1 MAKSAYEVKLSQFEG
16 PLDLLLHLVQK
27 NEMDI
32 QDIQIATITAQYLE
46 HLKHMEAQNIDVA
59 SDFLLMAAT
68 LLYLKSRTLLPVSRV
83 EVEQDEGVD
92 PEEELKQRLLEYQRY
107 KEGAQKLEQFPRLFR
122 DVFPR
127 PPLALDEVD
136 SAASS
141 EVQPQIDISV
151 YDLVRA
157 FSAVMRLKQA
167 PPVHRINGGGISV
180 TLGVRL
186 LLQQLH
192 GQERV
197 SFQRCFTA
205 ATTRLEV
212 VVQFVAMLELIRLQL
227 LSFEQ
232 HSHGGMVYMY
242 PSERIRNGCYADI
255 EHMLDLKEPLDD

>member
-1 MAKSAYEVKLSQFEG
+1 
-16 PLDLLLHLVQK
+16 
-27 NEMDI
+27 
-32 QDIQIATITAQYLE
+32 
-46 HLKHMEAQNIDVA
+46 
-59 SDFLLMAAT
+59 
-68 LLYLKSRTLLPVSRV
+68 
-83 EVEQDEGVD
+83 VEQDEGVD

-157 FSAVMRLKQA
+157 FSAVMRLKPA
-167 PPVHRINGGGISV
+167 PPVHRINAGGISV

-227 LSFEQ
+227 
-232 HSHGGMVYMY
+232 
-242 PSERIRNGCYADI
+242 
-255 EHMLDLKEPLDD
+255 

>member
-1 MAKSAYEVKLSQFEG
+1 MSESPYAVKLSQFEG

-46 HLKHMEAQNIDVA
+46 HLKHMKAQNIDVA
-59 SDFLLMAAT
+59 SDFLVMAAT

-83 EVEQDEGVD
+83 ETEQEEGVD

-127 PPLALDEVD
+127 PPLAQDDVD
-136 SAASS
+136 PPLAA
-141 EVQPQIDISV
+141 EVQSLIDISV

-157 FSAVMRLKQA
+157 FSAVMRPGPT
-167 PPVHRINGGGISV
+167 PPVHRINKGGISV

-192 GQERV
+192 GKERV
-197 SFQRCFTA
+197 SFQRCFTV
-205 ATTRLEV
+205 ATTRQEV
-212 VVQFVAMLELIRLQL
+212 VVQFVAMLELTRLQL
-227 LSFEQ
+227 LSFTQ
-232 HSHGGMVYMY
+232 HTPGGMVYLY
-242 PSERIRNGCYADI
+242 PSERIRKGCYADI
-255 EHMLDLKEPLDD
+255 EHMLDLKEHLDD

>member
-1 MAKSAYEVKLSQFEG
+1 MVESAYAIKISQFEG

-46 HLKHMEAQNIDVA
+46 HLKHMQAQNIDVA

-83 EVEQDEGVD
+83 ETEQDEGVD

-107 KEGAQKLEQFPRLFR
+107 KEGAQKLEEFPRLFR

-127 PPLALDEVD
+127 PPLAQDDIDLAV
-136 SAASS
+136 SS
-141 EVQPQIDISV
+141 DAQTQIDISV

-157 FSAVMRLKQA
+157 FSAVMRPKPE
-167 PPVHRINGGGISV
+167 PPVHRVNGGVINVS
-180 TLGVRL
+180 LGVRL

-192 GQERV
+192 GKERV

-227 LSFEQ
+227 LNFEQ
-232 HSHGGMVYMY
+232 HSPGGMVYMY
-242 PSERIRNGCYADI
+242 PSERIRKGSYADI
-255 EHMLDLKEPLDD
+255 EHMLDLKERLDD